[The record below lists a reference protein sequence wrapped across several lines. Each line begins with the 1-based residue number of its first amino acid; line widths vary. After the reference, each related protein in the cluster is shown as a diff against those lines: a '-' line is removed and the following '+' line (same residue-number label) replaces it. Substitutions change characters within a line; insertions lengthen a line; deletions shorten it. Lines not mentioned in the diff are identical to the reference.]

1 MKQDQSKN
9 MKPWAIT
16 SAFFP
21 AHKDTMLLLLS
32 SSPVVGGDDAAA
44 LAALCRAS
52 AASKC
57 SACAETA

>member
-32 SSPVVGGDDAAA
+32 SSAELQQQADPLPVPRQ
-44 LAALCRAS
+44 LER
-52 AASKC
+52 
-57 SACAETA
+57 